1 MKELL
6 KVWLVLGKKKKQLSL
21 KRQLL
26 SKWSHFPLEHYLFK
40 SRKKGGQMSMHR
52 ELLKLAS
59 SALLH
64 WVYQKSFHKASSC
77 ACWKHDVQSRARR
90 GATGKGRRRWK
101 KKKKN
106 TLESAMAEFLQI
118 LKLNLEGTL
127 KLLTLSLKYT
137 NTQSTTTKNLNVFS
151 NLTEMKHQVF
161 FI

>member
-1 MKELL
+1 MFKVELEEE
-6 KVWLVLGKKKKQLSL
+6 Q
-21 KRQLL
+21 Q
-26 SKWSHFPLEHYLFK
+26 E
-40 SRKKGGQMSMHR
+40 R
-52 ELLKLAS
+52 EGE
-59 SALLH
+59 
-64 WVYQKSFHKASSC
+64 
-77 ACWKHDVQSRARR
+77 DE
-90 GATGKGRRRWK
+90 K
-101 KKKKN
+101 KKKKT